1 MQPIYLSDGFHTSD
15 MIIQNGVVDPTIAKV
30 QYTALEYISTWLEQW
45 PGTNSLTP
53 TMGFVCQKCAPEV
66 DQLNRNMKAVP
77 FLVS

>member
-15 MIIQNGVVDPTIAKV
+15 LIIQNGVVDPTIAKV
-30 QYTALEYISTWLEQW
+30 QYAALEYISTWLEQW
-45 PGTNSLTP
+45 PGTN
-53 TMGFVCQKCAPEV
+53 GFVCQKCAPEV